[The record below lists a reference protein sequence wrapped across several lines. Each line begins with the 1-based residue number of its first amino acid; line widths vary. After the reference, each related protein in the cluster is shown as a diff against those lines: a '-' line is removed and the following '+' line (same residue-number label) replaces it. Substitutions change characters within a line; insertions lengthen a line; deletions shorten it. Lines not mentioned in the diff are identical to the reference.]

1 MGFFFWQRKKQE
13 VILKNEN
20 SVAIIIGTREE
31 KKEKRILP
39 NGLVIAS
46 SVISFQLHFRLLFN
60 APFNKR
66 SSTLLSLFFSTF
78 IHDQI
83 IGYVFLMI
91 RFHRDFAWRKSI
103 PFLWDTFLI
112 RDKFI
117 SLVVI
122 RLLSCYYIC
131 PLLICLIDPRDV
143 LTIVNNHG

>member
-1 MGFFFWQRKKQE
+1 MNQILHDQSVVSTTDSAASDLRATSGNFGHLRTISGEIGQDRATLKGPMGFFFWQRKKQE

-91 RFHRDFAWRKSI
+91 RFHRDFA
-103 PFLWDTFLI
+103 
-112 RDKFI
+112 
-117 SLVVI
+117 
-122 RLLSCYYIC
+122 
-131 PLLICLIDPRDV
+131 
-143 LTIVNNHG
+143 